1 MAIPKTIY
9 TYELDGSRV
18 DFPISFEYLA
28 RKFIVVTLVGAT
40 RRELV
45 RNTEY
50 RFSSKN
56 QITTFAAWGESQGF
70 RTIEIRRNTSA
81 TDRLV
86 DFLDGSILRAADLN
100 IANIQ
105 ALHIADEARDLAADT
120 IAANEDGNLDA
131 RGRRIAN
138 VGFAVDQGDAVPLG
152 QVKQWDASALNSST
166 RAKDAQTRS
175 EQASLASETWARESE
190 RFAMEAQNLPRTMR
204 VSMDEPS
211 LDLMP
216 PISERAGKIL
226 GFDDT
231 GAPTAYLPPSGSGT
245 ELALLLKSLKGAGEV
260 GYDLDEAYVEKTI
273 GAAIRSMAMNVESLS
288 GEVTQ
293 LKKRAVFIDPV
304 GTGVDAG
311 PRINAASRDAGPHGD
326 LFFSVGSYGFREDLI
341 QYHEGQIWHGS
352 GGQRGTTFVQLGNV
366 VNSISVG
373 SLGGLMDI
381 NVECKGDQFNGNG
394 ISATGYS
401 MVIERVRCV
410 GSKGPS
416 LRFPGPAGGTNV
428 RNFEGSTS
436 APMDVP
442 AIDYCKVSTVR
453 PIFMNGIWLSGGY
466 VDVSNSGNGCSFSNF
481 YMSGIETGTGHGL
494 MHFANGR
501 VGNASKVCT
510 ITGGQTEFTNVAF
523 AGDVSLVAATG
534 MMFSGCSFK
543 SVSEDD
549 VSNSNHFTAKGRMQG
564 WGQTSG
570 VGPSIGDG
578 ILQMDWVRNG
588 NVTVCSLLLRPGS
601 TTTFGDGA
609 GAWTFPLPYTGTP
622 DINADGLIGLAF
634 STAQGK
640 DFYIV
645 GQIAKNTRTIT
656 FGSNGAGVR
665 NGTPFAWR
673 EGDKLAL
680 TFTYINR

>member
-138 VGFAVDQGDAVPLG
+138 VGYAVDQGDAVPLG

-175 EQASLASETWARESE
+175 EQASIASETWAKESE

-211 LDLMP
+211 LDFMP

-231 GAPTAYLPPSGSGT
+231 GAPTAYLPPTGSGT

-260 GYDLDEAYVEKTI
+260 GYDLDEAYVENTI
-273 GAAIRSMAMNVESLS
+273 GAAIRSMAMNVETLS
-288 GEVTQ
+288 GEVTT
-293 LKKRAVFIDPV
+293 LKKRAVFIEPINP
-304 GTGVDAG
+304 TTDAA
-311 PRINAASRDAGPHGD
+311 PMINTASVEAGAHGD
-326 LFFSVGSYGFREDLI
+326 LFFTKGSFGFKTEMV
-341 QYHEGQIWHGS
+341 QAHEGQIWHGS
-352 GGQRGTTFVQLGNV
+352 GGQRGTTFVQLGSVTNAV
-366 VNSISVG
+366 SVN

-381 NVECKGDQFNGNG
+381 NIECKGDQFEGNG
-394 ISATGYS
+394 ISALGYS

-410 GSKGPS
+410 NSRGPS

-436 APMDVP
+436 SPLTVP
-442 AIDYCKVSTVR
+442 AIDYCKVATVR

-466 VDVSNSGNGCSFSNF
+466 IDVNNSGNGCSFSNF
-481 YMSGIETGTGHGL
+481 YMTGIETGTGHGL

-501 VGNASKVCT
+501 VGNASKPFIV
-510 ITGGQTEFTNVAF
+510 TGGGSEFTNVAF
-523 AGDVSLVAATG
+523 AGDVSLVNAVG
-534 MMFSGCSFK
+534 MIFAGCTLK
-543 SVSEDD
+543 SVAEDAA
-549 VSNSNHFTAKGRMQG
+549 SNSNHFTAKGRLQG

-570 VGPSIGDG
+570 VGPVIGDG
-578 ILQMDWVRNG
+578 VLQMDWVRNG
-588 NVTVCSLLLRPGS
+588 NVTVCSLLLKPGS

-634 STAQGK
+634 SSAQGK
-640 DFYIV
+640 DFMIV
-645 GQIAKNTRTIT
+645 GQIAANTRTIT
-656 FGSNGAGVR
+656 FGTNGAGVR
-665 NGTPFAWR
+665 NGSPFAWR
-673 EGDKLAL
+673 AGDKLAL
-680 TFTYINR
+680 TFSYINR